1 MKAGISWPR
10 GQLRVEWNLSPCL
23 RSTWRL
29 LHAFHFI
36 KAFPFWNKPITKS
49 IKRIHEN
56 RTYMEWK
63 ASSASNE
70 GRFQHFQLLAGQARS
85 TGRDRCCSGTK
96 MHSTLKP
103 DFFFFFF
110 ITTSCIFLNIVT
122 FFPPFFFEGLGTQVS
137 TEECKRKARCTR
149 QPRLAEGCRRLK
161 DSLLQENTVQPG
173 FVLYRGCVSK
183 RGCC

>member
-1 MKAGISWPR
+1 MKTELI
-10 GQLRVEWNLSPCL
+10 WNEKPAVHPTKGGFSIFSCWLARHAAQEEL
-23 RSTWRL
+23 MLLGDKDALYTQTRL
-29 LHAFHFI
+29 
-36 KAFPFWNKPITKS
+36 
-49 IKRIHEN
+49 
-56 RTYMEWK
+56 
-63 ASSASNE
+63 
-70 GRFQHFQLLAGQARS
+70 
-85 TGRDRCCSGTK
+85 
-96 MHSTLKP
+96 
-103 DFFFFFF
+103 FFLFF
-110 ITTSCIFLNIVT
+110 ITISCIFLNIVT